1 MSLPLQYGI
10 IVSVWILSLLLIL
23 IIPPQKRRL
32 AMVAFLFKQYITCIF
47 GHAVVELQLLAYP
60 VRELADV
67 SRTSFTYEYM
77 AYPMTCAVFNAYFP
91 SHRSGWI
98 QFGYYVLFTT
108 VLTVG
113 EVLLV
118 QYTDLIR
125 YVRWNWFWSWATIFL
140 TFLMTRAFCVI
151 YFGTMIRVETAKQKN
166 ASSTTRS

>member
-1 MSLPLQYGI
+1 M
-10 IVSVWILSLLLIL
+10 LLIL
-23 IIPPQKRRL
+23 IIPRQKHRL

-47 GHAVVELQLLAYP
+47 GHAVVEHKLLAYP

-77 AYPMTCAVFNAYFP
+77 AYPMTCAVFNAYYP
-91 SHRSGWI
+91 NHRSGWI

-108 VLTVG
+108 VLTIV

-125 YVRWNWFWSWATIFL
+125 YIRWNWFWSWVTIFL

-151 YFGTMIRVETAKQKN
+151 YFGTMTRVETAKQKN

>member
-1 MSLPLQYGI
+1 MSLLLQYGI
-10 IVSVWILSLLLIL
+10 IVSVWVLSLLLIFM
-23 IIPPQKRRL
+23 IPRQKRRL

-47 GHAVVELQLLAYP
+47 GHVVVELHLLTYP

-77 AYPMTCAVFNAYFP
+77 AYPMICAVFNAYYP
-91 SHRSGWI
+91 NHRSGLV
-98 QFGYYVLFTT
+98 QFGYYVLFPT
-108 VLTVG
+108 VLTIV

-125 YVRWNWFWSWATIFL
+125 YVRWNWLWSWATIFL

-151 YFGTMIRVETAKQKN
+151 YFGTMTRVETAKQKN
-166 ASSTTRS
+166 ASNTTRS

>member
-1 MSLPLQYGI
+1 MSLLLQYSI

-23 IIPPQKRRL
+23 IIPRQKRRL

-77 AYPMTCAVFNAYFP
+77 AYPMTCAVFNAYYP

-108 VLTVG
+108 VQTIV

-125 YVRWNWFWSWATIFL
+125 YVRWNWLCPEEVTQL
-140 TFLMTRAFCVI
+140 TLAALLLPP
-151 YFGTMIRVETAKQKN
+151 RVALKNVGILTTNPYNRKQ
-166 ASSTTRS
+166 